1 MTAKDYKNLRVSN
14 QEYQLVKHKQIE
26 LISKRGKTLS
36 LTEVVDEIVRKG
48 INLVE

>member
-1 MTAKDYKNLRVSN
+1 MTAKEFKNLPVSK
-14 QEYQLVKHKQIE
+14 QEYELVKQKQIE